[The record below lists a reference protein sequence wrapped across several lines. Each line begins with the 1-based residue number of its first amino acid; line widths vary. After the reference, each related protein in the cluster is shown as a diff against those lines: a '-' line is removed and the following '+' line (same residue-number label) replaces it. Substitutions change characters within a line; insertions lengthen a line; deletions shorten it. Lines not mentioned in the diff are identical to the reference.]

1 MKRKIGLVLLICMA
15 LMVLPMSGLFAQGQK
30 DAAESRPVIAFSI
43 MDFSIDFL
51 VELLASARLTAEEL
65 DVDLVDYNSQ
75 FDTVKQVNN
84 IEDAIAQRVDCLLL
98 HPVESSA
105 VVPGVLAANDAG
117 IPVVAVDIKPTKGDL
132 ACFVASDNTSI
143 GKFAAE
149 EVVKHLIGKHGKA
162 EGDVVILGNDMISS
176 MRLRKAGVLEVFAS
190 HPGIDVVDMHDFATK
205 LDTTIEVTEN
215 VLQKY
220 GEGTLDM
227 IIALNST
234 QAIGANAV
242 VSSAKRMDVSIM
254 GIDKD
259 IDILNAI
266 IDENSTLI
274 GTVVQSPYDM
284 GKIAVEQCVKVING
298 QTIEKDFF
306 EAPIKVVTKTNV
318 QEYLEYSKE
327 LDQLLAPYKVK

>member
-1 MKRKIGLVLLICMA
+1 MRKISVLLVVC
-15 LMVLPMSGLFAQGQK
+15 MVLMILPVHGLLAQGQK
-30 DAAESRPVIAFSI
+30 ESVEKKPVIAFSI

-51 VELLASARLTAEEL
+51 VELLASARKTADEL
-65 DVDLVDYNSQ
+65 GVDLIDYNSQ
-75 FDTVKQVNN
+75 FDTVKQLNN

-117 IPVVAVDIKPTKGDL
+117 IPVVAVDIQPTKGDL

-143 GKFAAE
+143 GKYAAE
-149 EVVKHLIGKHGKA
+149 EVVKYLLNKNGVEAGK
-162 EGDVVILGNDMISS
+162 VVILGNDMISS
-176 MRLRKAGVLEVFAS
+176 MRLRKVGVLEVFSAY
-190 HPGIDVVDMHDFATK
+190 PGIVVVDTHDFATK
-205 LDTTIEVTEN
+205 LDTSIEVTEN

-220 GEGTLDM
+220 GEGSLDM

-242 VSSAKRMDVSIM
+242 VSSSKRFDVSLM

-266 IDENSTLI
+266 IDEKSTLI
-274 GTVVQSPYDM
+274 GTVVQSPFDM
-284 GKIAVEQCVKVING
+284 GRIAVEQCVKIIHGESIAQV
-298 QTIEKDFF
+298 FF
-306 EAPIKVVTKTNV
+306 EAPIKVVTKDNV
-318 QEYLEYSKE
+318 QDYLKYSKE
-327 LDQLLAPYKVK
+327 LDEILAPYKVK